1 MISYFYPDYL
11 NCDFLIINYCEII
24 LLGTITWSVS
34 PEIIGL
40 GPISI
45 RYYGLLFASS
55 FLIGFKIM
63 EWIYKKENR
72 PMDDLNDLIW
82 YMILGTVIGARLG
95 HCLFYNPAFYFSHPL
110 EILKVWRGG
119 LASHG
124 AAIGILTS
132 IYFYSKKKKN
142 QSFLW
147 VMDRVVITVALAAF
161 FIRLGNLFNS
171 EIIGHPTD
179 LAWGFIFTSVDN
191 IPRHPTQLYEALF
204 YLFSF
209 VIIFLQYKKYD
220 GKFKDG
226 YLFGIF
232 LILIFGFRIFV
243 ENFKENQSY
252 FEAGMILNMGQIL
265 SIPLVIAG
273 IYLFY
278 NSKKKEKDI

>member
-1 MISYFYPDYL
+1 MFA
-11 NCDFLIINYCEII
+11 
-24 LLGTITWSVS
+24 TITWSIS
-34 PEIIGL
+34 PEIFSL
-40 GPISI
+40 GPIHI
-45 RYYGLLFASS
+45 RYYGLLFATS
-55 FLIGFKIM
+55 FMLGFKIM

-95 HCLFYNPAFYFSHPL
+95 HCLFYNPEFYLAHPI

-124 AAIGILTS
+124 AAVGILTS

-147 VMDRVVITVALAAF
+147 LMDRIVIGVALAAF
-161 FIRLGNLFNS
+161 FIRMGNLFNS

-179 LAWGFIFTSVDN
+179 MVWGFIFTSVDN

-204 YLFSF
+204 YLLSF
-209 VIIFLQYKKYD
+209 VIIFFQYKKFD

-232 LILIFGFRIFV
+232 LILIFGFRIFI
-243 ENFKENQSY
+243 EFFKENQTY
-252 FEAGMILNMGQIL
+252 FEEGMILNMGQLL
-265 SIPLVIAG
+265 SIPLVLFG
-273 IYLFY
+273 IYLLY
-278 NSKKKEKDI
+278 KATKKIEDS

>member
-1 MISYFYPDYL
+1 ML
-11 NCDFLIINYCEII
+11 A
-24 LLGTITWSVS
+24 TITWSIS
-34 PEIIGL
+34 PEIFSL
-40 GPISI
+40 GPIHI
-45 RYYGLLFASS
+45 RYYGLLFATS
-55 FLIGFKIM
+55 FMLGFKIM

-95 HCLFYNPAFYFSHPL
+95 HCLFYNPDYYLSNPF
-110 EILKVWRGG
+110 EILKVWKGG

-147 VMDRVVITVALAAF
+147 VMDRVVIGVALAAF
-161 FIRLGNLFNS
+161 FIRIGNLFNS
-171 EIIGHPTD
+171 EIIGLPSD
-179 LAWGFIFTSVDN
+179 LPWAFIFTSVDN
-191 IPRHPTQLYEALF
+191 VPRHPAQLYEALF

-209 VIIFLQYKKYD
+209 VIIFFQYKKYD
-220 GKFKDG
+220 GKFNDG

-243 ENFKENQSY
+243 EFFKRHQEA
-252 FEAGMILNMGQIL
+252 FEQGMILNMGQLL
-265 SIPLVIAG
+265 SIPLVLFG
-273 IYLFY
+273 IYLLY
-278 NSKKKEKDI
+278 KATKKTETN

>member
-1 MISYFYPDYL
+1 MNLFA
-11 NCDFLIINYCEII
+11 
-24 LLGTITWSVS
+24 TITWSVS
-34 PEIIGL
+34 PEIVSF
-40 GPISI
+40 GPIHI
-45 RYYGLLFASS
+45 RYYGLLFATS

-63 EWIYKKENR
+63 EWIFKKENR
-72 PMDDLNDLIW
+72 PLDDLNDLIW

-95 HCLFYNPAFYFSHPL
+95 HCLFYNPEYYLSHPV
-110 EILKVWRGG
+110 EILKVWKGG

-124 AAIGILTS
+124 AAIGILTA

-161 FIRLGNLFNS
+161 FIRTGNLFNS
-171 EIIGHPTD
+171 EIIGHPTNV
-179 LAWGFIFTSVDN
+179 AWAFIFTSVDN
-191 IPRHPTQLYEALF
+191 VPRHPTQLYEALF

-209 VIIFLQYKKYD
+209 FVIIFQYKKYD
-220 GKFKDG
+220 GKFNDG

-243 ENFKENQSY
+243 ETFKENQTY
-252 FEAGMILNMGQIL
+252 FEAGMVLNMGQLL

-273 IYLFY
+273 IYLLY
-278 NSKKKEKDI
+278 NAKKKNKPDA

>member
-1 MISYFYPDYL
+1 MFA
-11 NCDFLIINYCEII
+11 
-24 LLGTITWSVS
+24 TITWSIS
-34 PEIIGL
+34 PEIFSL
-40 GPISI
+40 GPIHI
-45 RYYGLLFASS
+45 RYYGLLFATS
-55 FLIGFKIM
+55 FMLGFKIM
-63 EWIYKKENR
+63 EWIYKKEDR

-95 HCLFYNPAFYFSHPL
+95 HCLFYNPEFYLAHPI

-124 AAIGILTS
+124 AAVGILTS

-147 VMDRVVITVALAAF
+147 LMDRIVIGVALAAF
-161 FIRLGNLFNS
+161 FIRMGNLFNS

-179 LAWGFIFTSVDN
+179 MVWGFIFTSVDN
-191 IPRHPTQLYEALF
+191 IPRHPAQLYEALF
-204 YLFSF
+204 YLLSF
-209 VIIFLQYKKYD
+209 VVIFFQYKKFD

-232 LILIFGFRIFV
+232 LILIFGFRIFI
-243 ENFKENQSY
+243 EFFKENQTY
-252 FEAGMILNMGQIL
+252 FEEGMILNMGQLL
-265 SIPLVIAG
+265 SIPLVLFG

-278 NSKKKEKDI
+278 KATKKPEAN